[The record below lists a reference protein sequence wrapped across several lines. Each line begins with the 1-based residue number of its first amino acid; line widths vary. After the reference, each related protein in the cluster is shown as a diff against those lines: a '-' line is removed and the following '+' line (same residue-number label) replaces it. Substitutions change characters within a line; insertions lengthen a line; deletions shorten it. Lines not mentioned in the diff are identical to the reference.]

1 MATNFTALQSVEIAV
16 PEQPI
21 HIQHYLRQPQRLVH
35 ALVEPSRIQQLSEEV
50 FRLKMRP
57 LTFISISIQ
66 PTVDMRVWAESNGV
80 IRLQSIACEI
90 LGFEYINQRFSL
102 NLEGYLSLEEN
113 LSVTNLK
120 GRADLQVTIDLPPPF
135 CFTPKAI
142 LETTGNGLLKSVLL
156 TIKQRLL
163 HQLLADYSRWVEL
176 QTKDVQTTVI
186 TTSSSCNE
194 LPILNIE

>member
-1 MATNFTALQSVEIAV
+1 MATTFNALQSVEIVV

-35 ALVEPSRIQQLSEEV
+35 ALVEPGRIKQLSEEV
-50 FRLKMRP
+50 FRLNMRP

-102 NLEGYLSLEEN
+102 SLEGYLSLEEN
-113 LSVTNLK
+113 LSMTKLK
-120 GRADLQVTIDLPPPF
+120 GRADLKVTIDLPPPF

-163 HQLLADYSRWVEL
+163 YQLLADYSRWVEL
-176 QTKDVQTTVI
+176 QIKDVQSTDI
-186 TTSSSCNE
+186 TNNSGCQE
-194 LPILNIE
+194 LPMLKIE

>member
-1 MATNFTALQSVEIAV
+1 MVTTFTVLQTVEIAV
-16 PEQPI
+16 PEKTI

-35 ALVEPSRIQQLSEEV
+35 ALVESSRIKQLSEEV
-50 FRLKMRP
+50 FRLHMRP
-57 LTFISISIQ
+57 LTFLSISIQ

-120 GRADLQVTIDLPPPF
+120 GRADLQVIIDLPPPF
-135 CFTPKAI
+135 CFTPKTI
-142 LETTGNGLLKSVLL
+142 LETTGNSLLKSVLL

-163 HQLLADYSRWVEL
+163 HQLLADYSRWVDL
-176 QTKDVQTTVI
+176 QTKEIQTTDII
-186 TTSSSCNE
+186 TNNSCQE

>member
-1 MATNFTALQSVEIAV
+1 MATTFNALQSVEIVV

-35 ALVEPSRIQQLSEEV
+35 ALVEPGRIKQLSEEV
-50 FRLKMRP
+50 FRLNMRP

-102 NLEGYLSLEEN
+102 SLEGYLSLEEN
-113 LSVTNLK
+113 LSMTNLK
-120 GRADLQVTIDLPPPF
+120 GRADLKVTIDLPPPF

-163 HQLLADYSRWVEL
+163 YQLLADYSRWVES
-176 QTKDVQTTVI
+176 QIKDVQSTDI
-186 TTSSSCNE
+186 TTSGSCQE
-194 LPILNIE
+194 LPMLNIE

>member
-1 MATNFTALQSVEIAV
+1 MTTTLNALQSVEIVV

-21 HIQHYLRQPQRLVH
+21 HIRHYLRQPQRLVH
-35 ALVEPSRIQQLSEEV
+35 ALVEPGRIKQLSEEV
-50 FRLKMRP
+50 FRLNMRP

-66 PTVDMRVWAESNGV
+66 PTVDMRVWVESNGV

-102 NLEGYLSLEEN
+102 SLEGYLSLEEN
-113 LSVTNLK
+113 LSMTKLK
-120 GRADLQVTIDLPPPF
+120 GRADLKVTIDLPPPF

-163 HQLLADYSRWVEL
+163 YQLLADYSRWVEL
-176 QTKDVQTTVI
+176 QIKDVQSTDI
-186 TTSSSCNE
+186 TTSGSCQE
-194 LPILNIE
+194 LPMLKIE